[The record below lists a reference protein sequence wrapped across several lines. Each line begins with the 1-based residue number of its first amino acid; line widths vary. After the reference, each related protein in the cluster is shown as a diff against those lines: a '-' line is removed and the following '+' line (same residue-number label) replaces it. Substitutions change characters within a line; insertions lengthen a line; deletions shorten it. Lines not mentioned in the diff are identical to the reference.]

1 MAETSYGIL
10 MYRRREGRLEVLLI
24 HPGGPFWKNKDDG
37 AWSIP
42 KGGANA
48 GEEPLQCARREFEEE
63 LGCCPPQSLID
74 FSPIRQKGGKVV
86 HAWACEGDFD
96 PANLESNVFQME
108 WPPKSGKHAEFPE
121 VDRCAWFDL
130 RTARVKIN
138 AAQAAFLDDLQRQ
151 LDALK

>member
-10 MYRRREGRLEVLLI
+10 MFRRREGRLEVLLI

-42 KGGANA
+42 KGGANM

-63 LGCCPPQSLID
+63 LGCCPPQSQIGL
-74 FSPIRQKGGKVV
+74 SPIRQKSGKIV

-96 PANLESNVFQME
+96 PAKLKSNLFQME
-108 WPPKSGKHAEFPE
+108 WPPKSGKRAEFPE
-121 VDRCAWFDL
+121 VDRCEWFDL
-130 RTARVKIN
+130 PTARVKIN
-138 AAQAAFLDDLQRQ
+138 AGQAAFLDDLARQ
-151 LDALK
+151 LDEMK

>member
-10 MYRRREGRLEVLLI
+10 IYRRREGRLEVLLI

-74 FSPIRQKGGKVV
+74 LSPIRQKGGKVV

-96 PANLESNVFQME
+96 PAKLKSNLFEME
-108 WPPKSGKHAEFPE
+108 WPPKSGKRAEFPE

-130 RTARVKIN
+130 PTARVKIN
-138 AAQAAFLDDLQRQ
+138 SAQAAFLADLERQ
-151 LDALK
+151 LDAMK